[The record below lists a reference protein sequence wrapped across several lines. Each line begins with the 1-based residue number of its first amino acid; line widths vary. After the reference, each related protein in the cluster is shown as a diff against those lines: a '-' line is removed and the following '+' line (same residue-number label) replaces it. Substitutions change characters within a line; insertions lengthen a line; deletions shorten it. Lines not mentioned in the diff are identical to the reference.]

1 MQSKQKFINI
11 LENMFIGVSI
21 SSDNDNNNDIF
32 SQHNQQARAKQGFV
46 KLLQAKSNYFNAFK
60 DNFIQKIESKTANN
74 DALKTEFYDKLY
86 DFFHRYFSP
95 TGSVYYHQTP
105 LFYNV
110 FTKTYEKIT
119 SKDTE
124 LFYKTNMLYYI
135 KSDKIYKAM
144 KVELEN
150 KNFIEFDIQNLGEK
164 TANQKAEIIFEFANV
179 NLQNNTLTL
188 QAQYSQKSKITKKD
202 DIIKQAN
209 KSGFSLTEN
218 DLDKAI
224 NAFNKQSSFDFFINK
239 NAAEF
244 LCNELDLY
252 IYQYLFSQQSNF
264 NENRIK
270 QISDFKQIACELID
284 FISKF
289 ENELVK
295 IWNKPRFVLNSNYL
309 VSIKTLAE
317 KGFDVNKIY
326 KHKNYEQQKEQW
338 NNLNLKNAD
347 LLNNF
352 HAIDTKFFED
362 LKDEIESLFSQN
374 ELNGILIKSENYQ
387 ALNSILPRFKNNI
400 DLIYIDPPYNT
411 GGDGFMYVDKF
422 NHSCWLTMMENR
434 LELAKQILS
443 DKGVIF
449 VSIDDN
455 EQARLKILMDSIFD
469 EDNFVADFIRK
480 TKSTTNDAKTGINI
494 QHESCLC
501 FANDKNK
508 VNLLGG
514 QKDLSNYKNPD
525 NDPNGSWISD
535 NPSAKSGNIENGYF
549 EVVNPYTNKVDY
561 PPEGRFWVFSKNT
574 MQKHIDEGRI
584 CFKKE
589 HSENERGFIYKRYLK
604 DLQTT
609 QKTLDTLIF
618 ASNEFMNQVA
628 TKEAKN
634 IGFVEEFSYPKPESF
649 IKTILLHASNENDF
663 VLDFFNGSGTTAAT
677 ALKLNRKFIGIEMGE
692 HFYSVIIPRMI
703 KTLSGEQSGISKDCD
718 YKGGG
723 IIKYYEM
730 ESYEQ
735 ILNTISIKEPPKT
748 YIEYSK
754 KYGFDNNNSDPFL
767 FDTKL
772 SEFFNNDLQLNFEKI
787 YKNIDLKETILNA
800 TGYEVAKIDF
810 ETNEVKFKNGK
821 IENLMML
828 LKNHLIW

>member
-60 DNFIQKIESKTANN
+60 DNFIQKIESKTTNN

-347 LLNNF
+347 LSNNF

-400 DLIYIDPPYNT
+400 DLIYIDPPFNT
-411 GGDGFMYVDKF
+411 GSDFAYIDKF
-422 NHSCWLTMMENR
+422 QDSTWLTLMNNR
-434 LELAKQILS
+434 LEIA
-443 DKGVIF
+443 
-449 VSIDDN
+449 
-455 EQARLKILMDSIFD
+455 
-469 EDNFVADFIRK
+469 
-480 TKSTTNDAKTGINI
+480 
-494 QHESCLC
+494 
-501 FANDKNK
+501 
-508 VNLLGG
+508 
-514 QKDLSNYKNPD
+514 KDLLSEKGSFYLHLDHNADYYGRILLNDVFGKENFRNEIVWGYDRWANVSNSFQRMHDLILFYVKNENAIFNPLRIKLAESRKR
-525 NDPNGSWISD
+525 NLVEIVNGKKQAKRDEYGNVIYREQTDKPISD
-535 NPSAKSGNIENGYF
+535 NWNDIYQVGKNGIERINY
-549 EVVNPYTNKVDY
+549 
-561 PPEGRFWVFSKNT
+561 
-574 MQKHIDEGRI
+574 DE
-584 CFKKE
+584 
-589 HSENERGFIYKRYLK
+589 NL
-604 DLQTT
+604 T
-609 QKTLDTLIF
+609 QKPEALLARIIK
-618 ASNEFMNQVA
+618 AS
-628 TKEAKN
+628 
-634 IGFVEEFSYPKPESF
+634 
-649 IKTILLHASNENDF
+649 SNENSII
-663 VLDFFNGSGTTAAT
+663 LDYHLGSGTTAAT

-718 YKGGG
+718 YKGCG

-730 ESYEQ
+730 ETYEQ
-735 ILNTISIKEPPKT
+735 ILNTISITAPPET

-772 SEFFNNDLQLNFEKI
+772 SEFFNNDLKLDFNKV

>member
-32 SQHNQQARAKQGFV
+32 SQHNQQARAKQGFL

-60 DNFIQKIESKTANN
+60 DNFIQKIESKTTNN

-400 DLIYIDPPYNT
+400 DLIYIDPPFNT
-411 GGDGFMYVDKF
+411 GSDFAYIDKF
-422 NHSCWLTMMENR
+422 QDSTWLTLMNNR
-434 LELAKQILS
+434 LEIAKDLLSEKGSFYLHLDHNADYYGRILLN
-443 DKGVIF
+443 DVFGKENFRNEIVWQYYMGGKGLQEFARKHDTIHFYSKICKNNIF
-449 VSIDDN
+449 N
-455 EQARLKILMDSIFD
+455 KFKIKRYYDFKPSLGD
-469 EDNFVADFIRK
+469 ESKDAEFGKDEIGYYSFVACPDVWNDI
-480 TKSTTNDAKTGINI
+480 KS
-494 QHESCLC
+494 
-501 FANDKNK
+501 
-508 VNLLGG
+508 
-514 QKDLSNYKNPD
+514 
-525 NDPNGSWISD
+525 
-535 NPSAKSGNIENGYF
+535 
-549 EVVNPYTNKVDY
+549 
-561 PPEGRFWVFSKNT
+561 VFNMS
-574 MQKHIDEGRI
+574 
-584 CFKKE
+584 
-589 HSENERGFIYKRYLK
+589 SE
-604 DLQTT
+604 
-609 QKTLDTLIF
+609 
-618 ASNEFMNQVA
+618 
-628 TKEAKN
+628 
-634 IGFVEEFSYPKPESF
+634 F
-649 IKTILLHASNENDF
+649 IKTDENLTQKPEALLARIIKASSNENSII
-663 VLDFFNGSGTTAAT
+663 LDYHLGSGTTAAT

-735 ILNTISIKEPPKT
+735 ILNTISIKAPPKT

-772 SEFFNNDLQLNFEKI
+772 SEFFNNDLKLDFNKV

>member
-400 DLIYIDPPYNT
+400 DLIYIDPPFNT
-411 GGDGFMYVDKF
+411 GSDFAYIDKF
-422 NHSCWLTMMENR
+422 QDSTWLTLMNNR
-434 LELAKQILS
+434 LEIA
-443 DKGVIF
+443 
-449 VSIDDN
+449 
-455 EQARLKILMDSIFD
+455 
-469 EDNFVADFIRK
+469 
-480 TKSTTNDAKTGINI
+480 
-494 QHESCLC
+494 
-501 FANDKNK
+501 
-508 VNLLGG
+508 
-514 QKDLSNYKNPD
+514 KDLLSEKGSFYLHLDHNADYYGRILLNDVFGKENFRNEIVWGYDRWANVSNSFQRMHDLILFYVKNENAIFNPLRIKLAESRKR
-525 NDPNGSWISD
+525 NLVEIVNGKKQAKRDEYGNVIYREQTDKPISD
-535 NPSAKSGNIENGYF
+535 NWNDIYQVGKNGIERINY
-549 EVVNPYTNKVDY
+549 
-561 PPEGRFWVFSKNT
+561 
-574 MQKHIDEGRI
+574 DE
-584 CFKKE
+584 
-589 HSENERGFIYKRYLK
+589 NL
-604 DLQTT
+604 T
-609 QKTLDTLIF
+609 QKPEALLARIIK
-618 ASNEFMNQVA
+618 AS
-628 TKEAKN
+628 
-634 IGFVEEFSYPKPESF
+634 
-649 IKTILLHASNENDF
+649 SNENSII
-663 VLDFFNGSGTTAAT
+663 LDYHLGSGTTAAT

-735 ILNTISIKEPPKT
+735 ILNTISINAPPNA

-772 SEFFNNDLQLNFEKI
+772 SEFFNNDLKLDFNKV

-821 IENLMML
+821 IENLMTL

>member
-400 DLIYIDPPYNT
+400 DLIYIDPPFNT
-411 GGDGFMYVDKF
+411 GSDFAYIDKF
-422 NHSCWLTMMENR
+422 QDSTWLTLMNNR
-434 LELAKQILS
+434 LEIA
-443 DKGVIF
+443 
-449 VSIDDN
+449 
-455 EQARLKILMDSIFD
+455 
-469 EDNFVADFIRK
+469 
-480 TKSTTNDAKTGINI
+480 
-494 QHESCLC
+494 
-501 FANDKNK
+501 
-508 VNLLGG
+508 
-514 QKDLSNYKNPD
+514 KDLLSEKGSFYLHLDHNADYYGRILLNDVFGKENFRNEIVWGYDRWANVSNSFQRMHDLILFYVKNENAIFNPLRIKLAESRKR
-525 NDPNGSWISD
+525 NLVEIVNGKKQAKRDEYGNVIYREQTDKPISD
-535 NPSAKSGNIENGYF
+535 NWNDIYQVGKNGIERINY
-549 EVVNPYTNKVDY
+549 
-561 PPEGRFWVFSKNT
+561 
-574 MQKHIDEGRI
+574 DE
-584 CFKKE
+584 
-589 HSENERGFIYKRYLK
+589 NL
-604 DLQTT
+604 T
-609 QKTLDTLIF
+609 QKPEALLARIIK
-618 ASNEFMNQVA
+618 AS
-628 TKEAKN
+628 
-634 IGFVEEFSYPKPESF
+634 
-649 IKTILLHASNENDF
+649 SNENSII
-663 VLDFFNGSGTTAAT
+663 LDYHLGSGTTAAT

-730 ESYEQ
+730 ETYEQ
-735 ILNTISIKEPPKT
+735 ILNTISINAPPNA

-772 SEFFNNDLQLNFEKI
+772 SEFFNDDLQLNFEKI

>member
-60 DNFIQKIESKTANN
+60 DNFIQKIESKTTNN

-347 LLNNF
+347 LSNNF

-400 DLIYIDPPYNT
+400 DLIYIDPPFNT
-411 GGDGFMYVDKF
+411 GSDFAYIDKF
-422 NHSCWLTMMENR
+422 QDSTWLTLMNNR
-434 LELAKQILS
+434 LEIA
-443 DKGVIF
+443 
-449 VSIDDN
+449 
-455 EQARLKILMDSIFD
+455 
-469 EDNFVADFIRK
+469 
-480 TKSTTNDAKTGINI
+480 
-494 QHESCLC
+494 
-501 FANDKNK
+501 
-508 VNLLGG
+508 
-514 QKDLSNYKNPD
+514 KDLLSEKGSFYLHLDHNADYYGRILLNDVFGKENFRNEIVWGYDRWANVSNSFQRMHDLILFYVKNENAIFNPLRIKLAESRKR
-525 NDPNGSWISD
+525 NLVEIVNGKKQAKRDEYGNVIYREQTDKPISD
-535 NPSAKSGNIENGYF
+535 NWNDIYQVGKNGIERINY
-549 EVVNPYTNKVDY
+549 
-561 PPEGRFWVFSKNT
+561 
-574 MQKHIDEGRI
+574 DE
-584 CFKKE
+584 
-589 HSENERGFIYKRYLK
+589 NL
-604 DLQTT
+604 T
-609 QKTLDTLIF
+609 QKPEALLARIIK
-618 ASNEFMNQVA
+618 AS
-628 TKEAKN
+628 
-634 IGFVEEFSYPKPESF
+634 
-649 IKTILLHASNENDF
+649 SNENSII
-663 VLDFFNGSGTTAAT
+663 LDYHLGSGTTAAT

-723 IIKYYEM
+723 IIKYYEI

-735 ILNTISIKEPPKT
+735 ILNTISIKAPPNA

-772 SEFFNNDLQLNFEKI
+772 SEFFNDDLQLNFEKI

>member
-32 SQHNQQARAKQGFV
+32 SQHNQQARAKQGFL

-326 KHKNYEQQKEQW
+326 QHKNYEQQKEQW
-338 NNLNLKNAD
+338 NNLNLKNAY

-400 DLIYIDPPYNT
+400 DLIYIDPPFNT
-411 GGDGFMYVDKF
+411 GSDFAYIDKF
-422 NHSCWLTMMENR
+422 QDSTWLTLMNNR
-434 LELAKQILS
+434 LEIAKDLLSEKGSFYLHLDHNADYYGRILLN
-443 DKGVIF
+443 DVFGK
-449 VSIDDN
+449 
-455 EQARLKILMDSIFD
+455 E
-469 EDNFVADFIRK
+469 NFVNQIVWSYQGTGEPKFGYKNKHDIILFFANNINNMYFDKQEALENISDFSK
-480 TKSTTNDAKTGINI
+480 TKY
-494 QHESCLC
+494 
-501 FANDKNK
+501 NK
-508 VNLLGG
+508 E
-514 QKDLSNYKNPD
+514 D
-525 NDPNGSWISD
+525 
-535 NPSAKSGNIENGYF
+535 ENGKYK
-549 EVVNPYTNKVDY
+549 EI
-561 PPEGRFWVFSKNT
+561 
-574 MQKHIDEGRI
+574 KHKDG
-584 CFKKE
+584 K
-589 HSENERGFIYKRYLK
+589 IYKQYLK
-604 DLQTT
+604 EKMLSRAVWELPIINAQATERINYDENLT
-609 QKTLDTLIF
+609 QKPEALLARIIK
-618 ASNEFMNQVA
+618 AS
-628 TKEAKN
+628 
-634 IGFVEEFSYPKPESF
+634 
-649 IKTILLHASNENDF
+649 SNENSII
-663 VLDFFNGSGTTAAT
+663 LDYHLGSGTTAAT

-754 KYGFDNNNSDPFL
+754 KYVFDNNNSDPFL

-772 SEFFNNDLQLNFEKI
+772 SEFFNNDLKLDFNKV

>member
-347 LLNNF
+347 LSNNF

-400 DLIYIDPPYNT
+400 DLIYIDPPFNT
-411 GGDGFMYVDKF
+411 GSDFAYIDKF
-422 NHSCWLTMMENR
+422 QDSTWLTLMNNR
-434 LELAKQILS
+434 LEIAKDLLSEKGSFYLHLDHNADYYGRILLN
-443 DKGVIF
+443 DVFGKENFQREIIWELKGVSGYKSLIDGFVRGHETILYSSKTLNPIF
-449 VSIDDN
+449 NKQYLEYDEKQLKRFSSIDEN
-455 EQARLKILMDSIFD
+455 GRRYKTITKERRLYLD
-469 EDNFVADFIRK
+469 ESKGLSMSDVWSDIASFQTIVN
-480 TKSTTNDAKTGINI
+480 STERI
-494 QHESCLC
+494 
-501 FANDKNK
+501 
-508 VNLLGG
+508 
-514 QKDLSNYKNPD
+514 NYK
-525 NDPNGSWISD
+525 
-535 NPSAKSGNIENGYF
+535 EN
-549 EVVNPYTNKVDY
+549 
-561 PPEGRFWVFSKNT
+561 
-574 MQKHIDEGRI
+574 
-584 CFKKE
+584 
-589 HSENERGFIYKRYLK
+589 L
-604 DLQTT
+604 T
-609 QKTLDTLIF
+609 QKPEALLARIIK
-618 ASNEFMNQVA
+618 AS
-628 TKEAKN
+628 
-634 IGFVEEFSYPKPESF
+634 
-649 IKTILLHASNENDF
+649 SNENSII
-663 VLDFFNGSGTTAAT
+663 LDYHLGSGTTAAT

-735 ILNTISIKEPPKT
+735 ILNTISINAPPSA

-772 SEFFNNDLQLNFEKI
+772 SEFFNNDLKLDFNKV

>member
-252 IYQYLFSQQSNF
+252 IYQYLFLQQSNF

-317 KGFDVNKIY
+317 KGFDINKIY
-326 KHKNYEQQKEQW
+326 NHKNYEQQKEQW
-338 NNLNLKNAD
+338 NNLNLKNAN

-400 DLIYIDPPYNT
+400 DLIYIDPPFNT
-411 GGDGFMYVDKF
+411 GSDFAYIDKF
-422 NHSCWLTMMENR
+422 QDSTWLTLMNNR
-434 LELAKQILS
+434 LEIA
-443 DKGVIF
+443 
-449 VSIDDN
+449 
-455 EQARLKILMDSIFD
+455 
-469 EDNFVADFIRK
+469 
-480 TKSTTNDAKTGINI
+480 
-494 QHESCLC
+494 
-501 FANDKNK
+501 
-508 VNLLGG
+508 
-514 QKDLSNYKNPD
+514 KDLLSEKGSFYLHLDHNADYYGRILLNDVFGKENFRNEIVWGYDRWANVSNSFQRMHDLILFYVKNENAIFNPLRIKLAESRKR
-525 NDPNGSWISD
+525 NLVEIVNGKKQAKRDEYGNVIYREQTDKPISD
-535 NPSAKSGNIENGYF
+535 NWNDIYQVGKNGIERINY
-549 EVVNPYTNKVDY
+549 
-561 PPEGRFWVFSKNT
+561 
-574 MQKHIDEGRI
+574 DE
-584 CFKKE
+584 
-589 HSENERGFIYKRYLK
+589 NL
-604 DLQTT
+604 T
-609 QKTLDTLIF
+609 QKPEALLARIIK
-618 ASNEFMNQVA
+618 AS
-628 TKEAKN
+628 
-634 IGFVEEFSYPKPESF
+634 
-649 IKTILLHASNENDF
+649 SNENSII
-663 VLDFFNGSGTTAAT
+663 LDYHLGSGTTAAT

-730 ESYEQ
+730 ETYEQ
-735 ILNTISIKEPPKT
+735 ILNTISINAPPNA

-772 SEFFNNDLQLNFEKI
+772 SEFFNNDLKLDFNKV

>member
-347 LLNNF
+347 LSNNF

-400 DLIYIDPPYNT
+400 DLIYIDPPFNT
-411 GGDGFMYVDKF
+411 GSDFAYIDKF
-422 NHSCWLTMMENR
+422 QDSTWLTLMNNR
-434 LELAKQILS
+434 LEIAKDLLSEKGSFYLHLDHNADYYGRILLN
-443 DKGVIF
+443 DVFGKENFQREIIWELKGVSGYKSLIDGFVRGHETILYSSKTLNPIF
-449 VSIDDN
+449 NKQYLEYDEKQLKRFSSIDEN
-455 EQARLKILMDSIFD
+455 GRRYKTITKERRLYLD
-469 EDNFVADFIRK
+469 ESKGLSMSDVWSDIASFQTIVN
-480 TKSTTNDAKTGINI
+480 STERI
-494 QHESCLC
+494 
-501 FANDKNK
+501 
-508 VNLLGG
+508 
-514 QKDLSNYKNPD
+514 NYK
-525 NDPNGSWISD
+525 
-535 NPSAKSGNIENGYF
+535 EN
-549 EVVNPYTNKVDY
+549 
-561 PPEGRFWVFSKNT
+561 
-574 MQKHIDEGRI
+574 
-584 CFKKE
+584 
-589 HSENERGFIYKRYLK
+589 L
-604 DLQTT
+604 T
-609 QKTLDTLIF
+609 QKPEALLARIIK
-618 ASNEFMNQVA
+618 AS
-628 TKEAKN
+628 
-634 IGFVEEFSYPKPESF
+634 
-649 IKTILLHASNENDF
+649 SNENSII
-663 VLDFFNGSGTTAAT
+663 LDYHLGSGTTAAT

-772 SEFFNNDLQLNFEKI
+772 SEFFNDDLQLNFEKI

-821 IENLMML
+821 IENLMTL

>member
-400 DLIYIDPPYNT
+400 DLIYIDPPFNT
-411 GGDGFMYVDKF
+411 GSDFAYIDKF
-422 NHSCWLTMMENR
+422 QDSTWLTLMNNR
-434 LELAKQILS
+434 LEIAKDLLSEKGSFYLHLDHNADYYGRILLNDVFGKENFVNQIVWFYRRWTAPSKSFQNMHDIIMLYSKKNDYIFNEQYVKVSDSRNKFTSGYNSNTFLKSDGTRGKQIIVEN
-443 DKGVIF
+443 K
-449 VSIDDN
+449 
-455 EQARLKILMDSIFD
+455 EIFD
-469 EDNFVADFIRK
+469 EKVKNGEIDLDKWDRVVYRK
-480 TKSTTNDAKTGINI
+480 NEGTLAFDVFEIPV
-494 QHESCLC
+494 L
-501 FANDKNK
+501 
-508 VNLLGG
+508 
-514 QKDLSNYKNPD
+514 NPQ
-525 NDPNGSWISD
+525 S
-535 NPSAKSGNIENGYF
+535 
-549 EVVNPYTNKVDY
+549 
-561 PPEGRFWVFSKNT
+561 
-574 MQKHIDEGRI
+574 
-584 CFKKE
+584 
-589 HSENERGFIYKRYLK
+589 NERIKNENL
-604 DLQTT
+604 T
-609 QKTLDTLIF
+609 QKPEALLARIIK
-618 ASNEFMNQVA
+618 AS
-628 TKEAKN
+628 
-634 IGFVEEFSYPKPESF
+634 
-649 IKTILLHASNENDF
+649 SNENSII
-663 VLDFFNGSGTTAAT
+663 LDYHLGSGTTSAA

-703 KTLSGEQSGISKDCD
+703 KTLSSEQSGISKDCD

-735 ILNTISIKEPPKT
+735 ILNTISIKEPPEK

-772 SEFFNNDLQLNFEKI
+772 SEFFNNDLKLNFEKI

>member
-338 NNLNLKNAD
+338 NNLNLKNAY

-400 DLIYIDPPYNT
+400 DLIYIDPPFNT
-411 GGDGFMYVDKF
+411 GSDFAYIDKF
-422 NHSCWLTMMENR
+422 QDSTWLTLMNNR
-434 LELAKQILS
+434 LEIA
-443 DKGVIF
+443 
-449 VSIDDN
+449 
-455 EQARLKILMDSIFD
+455 
-469 EDNFVADFIRK
+469 
-480 TKSTTNDAKTGINI
+480 
-494 QHESCLC
+494 
-501 FANDKNK
+501 
-508 VNLLGG
+508 
-514 QKDLSNYKNPD
+514 KDLLSEKGSFYLHLDHNADYYGRILLNDVFGKENFRNEIVWGYDRWANVSNSFQRMHDLILFYVKNENAIFNPLRIKLAESRKR
-525 NDPNGSWISD
+525 NLVEIVNGKKQAKRDEYGNVIYREQTDKPISD
-535 NPSAKSGNIENGYF
+535 NWNDIYQVGKNGIERINY
-549 EVVNPYTNKVDY
+549 
-561 PPEGRFWVFSKNT
+561 
-574 MQKHIDEGRI
+574 DE
-584 CFKKE
+584 
-589 HSENERGFIYKRYLK
+589 NL
-604 DLQTT
+604 T
-609 QKTLDTLIF
+609 QKPEALLARIIK
-618 ASNEFMNQVA
+618 AS
-628 TKEAKN
+628 
-634 IGFVEEFSYPKPESF
+634 
-649 IKTILLHASNENDF
+649 SNENSII
-663 VLDFFNGSGTTAAT
+663 LDYHLGSGTTAAT

-730 ESYEQ
+730 ETYEQ
-735 ILNTISIKEPPKT
+735 ILNTISIKAPPNA

-772 SEFFNNDLQLNFEKI
+772 SEFFNDDLQLNFEKI

>member
-347 LLNNF
+347 LSNNF

-400 DLIYIDPPYNT
+400 DLIYIDPPFNT
-411 GGDGFMYVDKF
+411 GSDFAYIDKF
-422 NHSCWLTMMENR
+422 QDSTWLTLMNNR
-434 LELAKQILS
+434 LEIAKDLLSEKGSFYLHLDHNADYYGRILLN
-443 DKGVIF
+443 DVFGKENFQREIIWELKGVSGYKSLIDGFVRGHETILYSSKTLNPIF
-449 VSIDDN
+449 NKQYLEYDEKQLKRFSSVDENGRRYKTITK
-455 EQARLKILMDSIFD
+455 ERRLYLD
-469 EDNFVADFIRK
+469 ESKGLSMSDVWSDIASFQTIVN
-480 TKSTTNDAKTGINI
+480 STERI
-494 QHESCLC
+494 
-501 FANDKNK
+501 
-508 VNLLGG
+508 
-514 QKDLSNYKNPD
+514 NYK
-525 NDPNGSWISD
+525 
-535 NPSAKSGNIENGYF
+535 EN
-549 EVVNPYTNKVDY
+549 
-561 PPEGRFWVFSKNT
+561 
-574 MQKHIDEGRI
+574 
-584 CFKKE
+584 
-589 HSENERGFIYKRYLK
+589 L
-604 DLQTT
+604 T
-609 QKTLDTLIF
+609 QKPEALLARIIK
-618 ASNEFMNQVA
+618 AS
-628 TKEAKN
+628 
-634 IGFVEEFSYPKPESF
+634 
-649 IKTILLHASNENDF
+649 SNENSII
-663 VLDFFNGSGTTAAT
+663 LDYHLGSGTTSAT

-754 KYGFDNNNSDPFL
+754 KYGFDNNSDPFL

-772 SEFFNNDLQLNFEKI
+772 SEFFNNDLKLDFNKV

>member
-347 LLNNF
+347 LSNNF

-400 DLIYIDPPYNT
+400 DLIYIDPPFNT
-411 GGDGFMYVDKF
+411 GSDFAYIDKF
-422 NHSCWLTMMENR
+422 QDSTWLTLMNNR
-434 LELAKQILS
+434 LEIAKDLLSEKGSFYLHLDHNADYYGRILLNDVFGKENFVNQIVWFYRRWTAPSKSFQNMHDIIMLYSKKNDYIFNEQYVKVSDSRNKFTSGYNSNTFLKSDGTRGKQIIVEN
-443 DKGVIF
+443 K
-449 VSIDDN
+449 
-455 EQARLKILMDSIFD
+455 EIFD
-469 EDNFVADFIRK
+469 EKVKNGEIDLDKWDRVVYRK
-480 TKSTTNDAKTGINI
+480 NEGTLAFDVFEIPV
-494 QHESCLC
+494 L
-501 FANDKNK
+501 
-508 VNLLGG
+508 
-514 QKDLSNYKNPD
+514 NPQ
-525 NDPNGSWISD
+525 S
-535 NPSAKSGNIENGYF
+535 
-549 EVVNPYTNKVDY
+549 
-561 PPEGRFWVFSKNT
+561 
-574 MQKHIDEGRI
+574 
-584 CFKKE
+584 
-589 HSENERGFIYKRYLK
+589 NERIKNENL
-604 DLQTT
+604 T
-609 QKTLDTLIF
+609 QKPEALLARIIK
-618 ASNEFMNQVA
+618 AS
-628 TKEAKN
+628 
-634 IGFVEEFSYPKPESF
+634 
-649 IKTILLHASNENDF
+649 SNENSII
-663 VLDFFNGSGTTAAT
+663 LDYHLGSGTTAAT

-735 ILNTISIKEPPKT
+735 ILNTISINAPPNA

-772 SEFFNNDLQLNFEKI
+772 SEFFNNDLKLDFNKV

>member
-32 SQHNQQARAKQGFV
+32 SQHNQQARAKQSFV

-400 DLIYIDPPYNT
+400 DLIYIDPPFNT
-411 GGDGFMYVDKF
+411 GSDFAYIDKF
-422 NHSCWLTMMENR
+422 QDSTWLTLMNNR
-434 LELAKQILS
+434 LEIAKDLLSEKGSFYLHLDHNADYYGRILLN
-443 DKGVIF
+443 DVFGKENFQREIIWELKGVSGYKSLIDGFVRGHETILYSTKTLNPIF
-449 VSIDDN
+449 NKQYLEYDEKQLKRFSSIDEN
-455 EQARLKILMDSIFD
+455 GRRYKTITKERRLYLD
-469 EDNFVADFIRK
+469 ESKGLSMSDVWSDIASFQTIVN
-480 TKSTTNDAKTGINI
+480 STERI
-494 QHESCLC
+494 
-501 FANDKNK
+501 
-508 VNLLGG
+508 
-514 QKDLSNYKNPD
+514 NYK
-525 NDPNGSWISD
+525 
-535 NPSAKSGNIENGYF
+535 ENL
-549 EVVNPYTNKVDY
+549 TQK
-561 PPEGRFWVFSKNT
+561 PEALLA
-574 MQKHIDEGRI
+574 RI
-584 CFKKE
+584 IKASSNE
-589 HSENERGFIYKRYLK
+589 HSII
-604 DLQTT
+604 
-609 QKTLDTLIF
+609 LDYHL
-618 ASNEFMNQVA
+618 
-628 TKEAKN
+628 
-634 IGFVEEFSYPKPESF
+634 
-649 IKTILLHASNENDF
+649 
-663 VLDFFNGSGTTAAT
+663 GSGTTAAT

-735 ILNTISIKEPPKT
+735 ILNTISINAPPEK

>member
-387 ALNSILPRFKNNI
+387 ALNSISPRFKNNI
-400 DLIYIDPPYNT
+400 DLIYIDPPFNT
-411 GGDGFMYVDKF
+411 GSDFAYIDKF
-422 NHSCWLTMMENR
+422 QDSTWLTLMNNR
-434 LELAKQILS
+434 LEIA
-443 DKGVIF
+443 
-449 VSIDDN
+449 
-455 EQARLKILMDSIFD
+455 
-469 EDNFVADFIRK
+469 
-480 TKSTTNDAKTGINI
+480 
-494 QHESCLC
+494 
-501 FANDKNK
+501 
-508 VNLLGG
+508 
-514 QKDLSNYKNPD
+514 KDLLSEKGSFYLHLDHNADYYGRILLNDVFGKENFRNEIVWGYDRWANVSNSFQRMHDLILFYVKNENAIFNPLRIKLAESRKR
-525 NDPNGSWISD
+525 NLVEIVNGKKQAKRDEYGNVIYREQTDKPISD
-535 NPSAKSGNIENGYF
+535 NWNDIYQVGKNGIERINY
-549 EVVNPYTNKVDY
+549 
-561 PPEGRFWVFSKNT
+561 
-574 MQKHIDEGRI
+574 DE
-584 CFKKE
+584 
-589 HSENERGFIYKRYLK
+589 NL
-604 DLQTT
+604 T
-609 QKTLDTLIF
+609 QKPEALLARIIK
-618 ASNEFMNQVA
+618 AS
-628 TKEAKN
+628 
-634 IGFVEEFSYPKPESF
+634 
-649 IKTILLHASNENDF
+649 SNENSII
-663 VLDFFNGSGTTAAT
+663 LDYHLGSGTTAAT

-735 ILNTISIKEPPKT
+735 ILNTISINAPPNA

-800 TGYEVAKIDF
+800 TGYEVATIDF

>member
-326 KHKNYEQQKEQW
+326 EHKNYEQQKEKW

-400 DLIYIDPPYNT
+400 DLIYIDPPFNT
-411 GGDGFMYVDKF
+411 GSDFAYIDKF
-422 NHSCWLTMMENR
+422 QDSTWLTLMNNR
-434 LELAKQILS
+434 LEIA
-443 DKGVIF
+443 
-449 VSIDDN
+449 
-455 EQARLKILMDSIFD
+455 
-469 EDNFVADFIRK
+469 
-480 TKSTTNDAKTGINI
+480 
-494 QHESCLC
+494 
-501 FANDKNK
+501 
-508 VNLLGG
+508 
-514 QKDLSNYKNPD
+514 KDLLSEKGSFYLHLDHNADYYGRILLNDVFGKENFRNEIVWGYDRWANVSNSFQRMHDLILFYVKNENAIFNPLRIKLAESRKR
-525 NDPNGSWISD
+525 NLVEIVNGKKQAKRDEYGNVIYREQTDKPISD
-535 NPSAKSGNIENGYF
+535 NWNDIYQVGKNGIERINY
-549 EVVNPYTNKVDY
+549 
-561 PPEGRFWVFSKNT
+561 
-574 MQKHIDEGRI
+574 DE
-584 CFKKE
+584 
-589 HSENERGFIYKRYLK
+589 NL
-604 DLQTT
+604 T
-609 QKTLDTLIF
+609 QKPEALLARIIK
-618 ASNEFMNQVA
+618 AS
-628 TKEAKN
+628 
-634 IGFVEEFSYPKPESF
+634 
-649 IKTILLHASNENDF
+649 SNENSII
-663 VLDFFNGSGTTAAT
+663 LDYHLGSGTTSAT

-730 ESYEQ
+730 ETYEQ
-735 ILNTISIKEPPKT
+735 ILNTISITAPPET

>member
-60 DNFIQKIESKTANN
+60 DNFIQKIESKTTNN

-347 LLNNF
+347 LSNNF

-400 DLIYIDPPYNT
+400 DLIYIDPPFNT
-411 GGDGFMYVDKF
+411 GSDFAYIDKF
-422 NHSCWLTMMENR
+422 QDSTWLTLMNNR
-434 LELAKQILS
+434 LEIA
-443 DKGVIF
+443 
-449 VSIDDN
+449 
-455 EQARLKILMDSIFD
+455 
-469 EDNFVADFIRK
+469 
-480 TKSTTNDAKTGINI
+480 
-494 QHESCLC
+494 
-501 FANDKNK
+501 
-508 VNLLGG
+508 
-514 QKDLSNYKNPD
+514 KDLLSEKGSFYLHLDHNADYYGRILLNDVFGKENFRNEIVWGYDRWANVSNSFQRMHDLILFYVKNENAIFNPLRIKLAESRKR
-525 NDPNGSWISD
+525 NLVEIVNGKKQAKRDEYGNVIYREQTDKPISD
-535 NPSAKSGNIENGYF
+535 NWNDIYQVGKNGIERINY
-549 EVVNPYTNKVDY
+549 
-561 PPEGRFWVFSKNT
+561 
-574 MQKHIDEGRI
+574 DE
-584 CFKKE
+584 
-589 HSENERGFIYKRYLK
+589 NL
-604 DLQTT
+604 T
-609 QKTLDTLIF
+609 QKPEALLARIIK
-618 ASNEFMNQVA
+618 AS
-628 TKEAKN
+628 
-634 IGFVEEFSYPKPESF
+634 
-649 IKTILLHASNENDF
+649 SNENSII
-663 VLDFFNGSGTTAAT
+663 LDYHLGSGTTAAT

-772 SEFFNNDLQLNFEKI
+772 SEFFNDDLQLNFEKI

>member
-21 SSDNDNNNDIF
+21 SSNNDNNNDIF

-74 DALKTEFYDKLY
+74 EALKTEFYDKLY

-400 DLIYIDPPYNT
+400 DLIYIDPPFNT
-411 GGDGFMYVDKF
+411 GSDFAYIDKF
-422 NHSCWLTMMENR
+422 QDSTWLTLMNNR
-434 LELAKQILS
+434 LEIAKDLLSEKGSFYLHLDHNADYYGRILLN
-443 DKGVIF
+443 DVFGKENFQREIIWELKGVSGYKSLIDGFVRGHETILYSSKTLNPIF
-449 VSIDDN
+449 NKQYLEYDEKQLKRFSSIDEN
-455 EQARLKILMDSIFD
+455 GRRYKTITKERRLYLD
-469 EDNFVADFIRK
+469 ESKGLSMSDVWSDIASFQTIVN
-480 TKSTTNDAKTGINI
+480 STERI
-494 QHESCLC
+494 
-501 FANDKNK
+501 
-508 VNLLGG
+508 
-514 QKDLSNYKNPD
+514 NYK
-525 NDPNGSWISD
+525 
-535 NPSAKSGNIENGYF
+535 EN
-549 EVVNPYTNKVDY
+549 
-561 PPEGRFWVFSKNT
+561 
-574 MQKHIDEGRI
+574 
-584 CFKKE
+584 
-589 HSENERGFIYKRYLK
+589 L
-604 DLQTT
+604 T
-609 QKTLDTLIF
+609 QKPEALLARIIK
-618 ASNEFMNQVA
+618 AS
-628 TKEAKN
+628 
-634 IGFVEEFSYPKPESF
+634 
-649 IKTILLHASNENDF
+649 SNENSII
-663 VLDFFNGSGTTAAT
+663 LDYHLGSGTTSAT

-730 ESYEQ
+730 ETYEQ
-735 ILNTISIKEPPKT
+735 ILNTISITAPPET

-772 SEFFNNDLQLNFEKI
+772 SEFFNDDLQLNFEKI

>member
-150 KNFIEFDIQNLGEK
+150 KKFIEFDIQNLGEK

-347 LLNNF
+347 LSNNF

-400 DLIYIDPPYNT
+400 DLIYIDPPFNT
-411 GGDGFMYVDKF
+411 GSDFAYIDKF
-422 NHSCWLTMMENR
+422 QDSTWLTLMNNR
-434 LELAKQILS
+434 LEIAKDLLSEKGSFYLHLDHNADYYGRILLN
-443 DKGVIF
+443 DVFGKENFQREIIWELKGVSGYKSLIDGFVRGHETILYSSKTLNPIF
-449 VSIDDN
+449 NKQYLEYDEKQLKRFSSIDEN
-455 EQARLKILMDSIFD
+455 GRRYKTITKERRLYLD
-469 EDNFVADFIRK
+469 ESKGLSMSDVWSDIASFQTIVN
-480 TKSTTNDAKTGINI
+480 STERI
-494 QHESCLC
+494 
-501 FANDKNK
+501 
-508 VNLLGG
+508 
-514 QKDLSNYKNPD
+514 NYK
-525 NDPNGSWISD
+525 
-535 NPSAKSGNIENGYF
+535 EN
-549 EVVNPYTNKVDY
+549 
-561 PPEGRFWVFSKNT
+561 
-574 MQKHIDEGRI
+574 
-584 CFKKE
+584 
-589 HSENERGFIYKRYLK
+589 L
-604 DLQTT
+604 T
-609 QKTLDTLIF
+609 QKPEALLARIIK
-618 ASNEFMNQVA
+618 AS
-628 TKEAKN
+628 
-634 IGFVEEFSYPKPESF
+634 
-649 IKTILLHASNENDF
+649 SNENSII
-663 VLDFFNGSGTTAAT
+663 LDYHLGSGTTAAT

-772 SEFFNNDLQLNFEKI
+772 SEFFNNDLKLDFNKV

>member
-86 DFFHRYFSP
+86 DFFHRYFSS

-400 DLIYIDPPYNT
+400 DLIYIDPPFNT
-411 GGDGFMYVDKF
+411 GSDFAYIDKF
-422 NHSCWLTMMENR
+422 QDSTWLTLMNNR
-434 LELAKQILS
+434 LEIA
-443 DKGVIF
+443 
-449 VSIDDN
+449 
-455 EQARLKILMDSIFD
+455 
-469 EDNFVADFIRK
+469 
-480 TKSTTNDAKTGINI
+480 
-494 QHESCLC
+494 
-501 FANDKNK
+501 
-508 VNLLGG
+508 
-514 QKDLSNYKNPD
+514 KDLLSEKGSFYLHLDHNADYYGRILLNDVFGKENFRNEIVWGYDRWANVSNSFQRMHDLILFYVKNENAIFNPLRIKLAESRKR
-525 NDPNGSWISD
+525 NLVEIVNGKKQAKRDEYGNVIYREQTDKPISD
-535 NPSAKSGNIENGYF
+535 NWNDIYQVGKNGIERINY
-549 EVVNPYTNKVDY
+549 
-561 PPEGRFWVFSKNT
+561 
-574 MQKHIDEGRI
+574 DE
-584 CFKKE
+584 
-589 HSENERGFIYKRYLK
+589 NL
-604 DLQTT
+604 T
-609 QKTLDTLIF
+609 QKPEALLARIIK
-618 ASNEFMNQVA
+618 AS
-628 TKEAKN
+628 
-634 IGFVEEFSYPKPESF
+634 
-649 IKTILLHASNENDF
+649 SNENSII
-663 VLDFFNGSGTTAAT
+663 LDYHLGSGTTAAT

-735 ILNTISIKEPPKT
+735 ILNTISIKEPPET

-754 KYGFDNNNSDPFL
+754 KYGFDNNSDPFL

-772 SEFFNNDLQLNFEKI
+772 SEFFNNDLKLDFNKV

-821 IENLMML
+821 IENLMTL

>member
-95 TGSVYYHQTP
+95 TGAVYYHQTP

-326 KHKNYEQQKEQW
+326 KHKNYEQQKEKW

-347 LLNNF
+347 LSNNF

-400 DLIYIDPPYNT
+400 DLIYIDPPFNT
-411 GGDGFMYVDKF
+411 GSDFAYIDKF
-422 NHSCWLTMMENR
+422 QDSTWLTLMNNR
-434 LELAKQILS
+434 LEIAKDLLSEKGSFYLHLDHNADYYGRILLNDVFGKENFVNQIVWFYRRWTAPSKSFQNMHDIIMLYSKKNDYIFNEQYVKVSDSRNKFTSGYNSNTFLKSDGTRGKQIIVEN
-443 DKGVIF
+443 K
-449 VSIDDN
+449 
-455 EQARLKILMDSIFD
+455 EIFD
-469 EDNFVADFIRK
+469 EKVKNGEIDLDKWDRVIYRK
-480 TKSTTNDAKTGINI
+480 NEGTLAFDVFEIPV
-494 QHESCLC
+494 L
-501 FANDKNK
+501 
-508 VNLLGG
+508 
-514 QKDLSNYKNPD
+514 NPQ
-525 NDPNGSWISD
+525 S
-535 NPSAKSGNIENGYF
+535 
-549 EVVNPYTNKVDY
+549 
-561 PPEGRFWVFSKNT
+561 
-574 MQKHIDEGRI
+574 
-584 CFKKE
+584 
-589 HSENERGFIYKRYLK
+589 NERIKNENL
-604 DLQTT
+604 T
-609 QKTLDTLIF
+609 QKPEALLSRIIK
-618 ASNEFMNQVA
+618 AS
-628 TKEAKN
+628 
-634 IGFVEEFSYPKPESF
+634 
-649 IKTILLHASNENDF
+649 SNENSII
-663 VLDFFNGSGTTAAT
+663 LDYHLGSGTTSAT

-703 KTLSGEQSGISKDCD
+703 KILSGEQSGISKDCD

-730 ESYEQ
+730 ETYEQ
-735 ILNTISIKEPPKT
+735 ILNTINIKAPPEI
-748 YIEYSK
+748 YIKYSK

-772 SEFFNNDLQLNFEKI
+772 SEFFNDDLQLNFEKI

>member
-95 TGSVYYHQTP
+95 TGAVYYHQTP

-387 ALNSILPRFKNNI
+387 ALNSILPCFKNNI
-400 DLIYIDPPYNT
+400 DLIYIDPPFNT
-411 GGDGFMYVDKF
+411 GSDFAYIDKF
-422 NHSCWLTMMENR
+422 QDSTWLTLMNNR
-434 LELAKQILS
+434 LEIA
-443 DKGVIF
+443 
-449 VSIDDN
+449 
-455 EQARLKILMDSIFD
+455 
-469 EDNFVADFIRK
+469 
-480 TKSTTNDAKTGINI
+480 
-494 QHESCLC
+494 
-501 FANDKNK
+501 
-508 VNLLGG
+508 
-514 QKDLSNYKNPD
+514 KDLLSEKGSFYLHLDHNADYYGRILLNDVFGKENFRNEIVWGYDRWANVSNSFQRMHDLILFYVKNENAIFNPLRIKLAESRKR
-525 NDPNGSWISD
+525 NLVEIVNGKKQAKRDEYGNVIYREQTDKPVSD
-535 NPSAKSGNIENGYF
+535 NWNDIYQVGKNGIERINY
-549 EVVNPYTNKVDY
+549 
-561 PPEGRFWVFSKNT
+561 
-574 MQKHIDEGRI
+574 DE
-584 CFKKE
+584 
-589 HSENERGFIYKRYLK
+589 NL
-604 DLQTT
+604 T
-609 QKTLDTLIF
+609 QKPEALLARIIK
-618 ASNEFMNQVA
+618 AS
-628 TKEAKN
+628 
-634 IGFVEEFSYPKPESF
+634 
-649 IKTILLHASNENDF
+649 SNENSII
-663 VLDFFNGSGTTAAT
+663 LDYHLGSGTTAAT

-730 ESYEQ
+730 ETYEQ
-735 ILNTISIKEPPKT
+735 ILNTISIKEPPEK

>member
-150 KNFIEFDIQNLGEK
+150 KKFIEFDIQNLGEK

-326 KHKNYEQQKEQW
+326 QHKNYEQQKEQW
-338 NNLNLKNAD
+338 NN
-347 LLNNF
+347 
-352 HAIDTKFFED
+352 
-362 LKDEIESLFSQN
+362 
-374 ELNGILIKSENYQ
+374 
-387 ALNSILPRFKNNI
+387 
-400 DLIYIDPPYNT
+400 
-411 GGDGFMYVDKF
+411 
-422 NHSCWLTMMENR
+422 
-434 LELAKQILS
+434 
-443 DKGVIF
+443 
-449 VSIDDN
+449 
-455 EQARLKILMDSIFD
+455 
-469 EDNFVADFIRK
+469 
-480 TKSTTNDAKTGINI
+480 
-494 QHESCLC
+494 
-501 FANDKNK
+501 
-508 VNLLGG
+508 
-514 QKDLSNYKNPD
+514 
-525 NDPNGSWISD
+525 
-535 NPSAKSGNIENGYF
+535 
-549 EVVNPYTNKVDY
+549 
-561 PPEGRFWVFSKNT
+561 
-574 MQKHIDEGRI
+574 
-584 CFKKE
+584 
-589 HSENERGFIYKRYLK
+589 
-604 DLQTT
+604 
-609 QKTLDTLIF
+609 
-618 ASNEFMNQVA
+618 
-628 TKEAKN
+628 
-634 IGFVEEFSYPKPESF
+634 
-649 IKTILLHASNENDF
+649 
-663 VLDFFNGSGTTAAT
+663 
-677 ALKLNRKFIGIEMGE
+677 
-692 HFYSVIIPRMI
+692 
-703 KTLSGEQSGISKDCD
+703 
-718 YKGGG
+718 
-723 IIKYYEM
+723 
-730 ESYEQ
+730 
-735 ILNTISIKEPPKT
+735 
-748 YIEYSK
+748 
-754 KYGFDNNNSDPFL
+754 
-767 FDTKL
+767 
-772 SEFFNNDLQLNFEKI
+772 
-787 YKNIDLKETILNA
+787 
-800 TGYEVAKIDF
+800 
-810 ETNEVKFKNGK
+810 
-821 IENLMML
+821 
-828 LKNHLIW
+828 

>member
-46 KLLQAKSNYFNAFK
+46 KLLQAKANYFNAFK

-400 DLIYIDPPYNT
+400 DLIYIDPPFNT
-411 GGDGFMYVDKF
+411 GSDFAYIDKF
-422 NHSCWLTMMENR
+422 QDSTWLTLMNNR
-434 LELAKQILS
+434 LEIA
-443 DKGVIF
+443 
-449 VSIDDN
+449 
-455 EQARLKILMDSIFD
+455 
-469 EDNFVADFIRK
+469 
-480 TKSTTNDAKTGINI
+480 
-494 QHESCLC
+494 
-501 FANDKNK
+501 
-508 VNLLGG
+508 
-514 QKDLSNYKNPD
+514 KDLLSEKGSFYLHLDHNADYYGRILLNDVFGKENFRNEIVWGYDRWANVSNSFQRMHDLILFYVKNENAIFNPLRIKLAESRKR
-525 NDPNGSWISD
+525 NLVEIVNGKKQAKRDEYGNVIYREQTDKPISD
-535 NPSAKSGNIENGYF
+535 NWNDIYQVGKNGIERINY
-549 EVVNPYTNKVDY
+549 
-561 PPEGRFWVFSKNT
+561 
-574 MQKHIDEGRI
+574 DE
-584 CFKKE
+584 
-589 HSENERGFIYKRYLK
+589 NL
-604 DLQTT
+604 T
-609 QKTLDTLIF
+609 QKPEALLARIIK
-618 ASNEFMNQVA
+618 AS
-628 TKEAKN
+628 
-634 IGFVEEFSYPKPESF
+634 
-649 IKTILLHASNENDF
+649 SNENSII
-663 VLDFFNGSGTTAAT
+663 LDYHLGSGTTAAT

-703 KTLSGEQSGISKDCD
+703 KTLSGEQSGISRDCD

-735 ILNTISIKEPPKT
+735 ILNTISIKEPPET

-754 KYGFDNNNSDPFL
+754 KYGFDNNSDPFL

>member
-326 KHKNYEQQKEQW
+326 THKNYEQQKEQW

-400 DLIYIDPPYNT
+400 DLIYIDPPFNT
-411 GGDGFMYVDKF
+411 GSDFAYIDKF
-422 NHSCWLTMMENR
+422 QDSTWLTLMNNR
-434 LELAKQILS
+434 LEIAKDLLSEKGSFYLHLDHNADYYGRILLN
-443 DKGVIF
+443 DVFGKDNFQREIIWELKGVSGYKSLIDGFVRGHETILYSSKTLNPIF
-449 VSIDDN
+449 NKQYLEYDEKQLKRFSSIDEN
-455 EQARLKILMDSIFD
+455 GRRYKTITKERRLYLD
-469 EDNFVADFIRK
+469 ESKGLSMSDVWSDIASFQTIVN
-480 TKSTTNDAKTGINI
+480 STERI
-494 QHESCLC
+494 
-501 FANDKNK
+501 
-508 VNLLGG
+508 
-514 QKDLSNYKNPD
+514 NYK
-525 NDPNGSWISD
+525 
-535 NPSAKSGNIENGYF
+535 EN
-549 EVVNPYTNKVDY
+549 
-561 PPEGRFWVFSKNT
+561 
-574 MQKHIDEGRI
+574 
-584 CFKKE
+584 
-589 HSENERGFIYKRYLK
+589 L
-604 DLQTT
+604 T
-609 QKTLDTLIF
+609 QKPEALLARIIK
-618 ASNEFMNQVA
+618 AS
-628 TKEAKN
+628 
-634 IGFVEEFSYPKPESF
+634 
-649 IKTILLHASNENDF
+649 SNENSII
-663 VLDFFNGSGTTAAT
+663 LDYHLGSGTTAAT

-730 ESYEQ
+730 ETYEQ
-735 ILNTISIKEPPKT
+735 ILNTISINAPPNA

>member
-387 ALNSILPRFKNNI
+387 ALNSISPRFKNNI
-400 DLIYIDPPYNT
+400 DLIYIDPPFNT
-411 GGDGFMYVDKF
+411 GSDFAYIDKF
-422 NHSCWLTMMENR
+422 QDSTWLTLMNNR
-434 LELAKQILS
+434 LEIA
-443 DKGVIF
+443 
-449 VSIDDN
+449 
-455 EQARLKILMDSIFD
+455 
-469 EDNFVADFIRK
+469 
-480 TKSTTNDAKTGINI
+480 
-494 QHESCLC
+494 
-501 FANDKNK
+501 
-508 VNLLGG
+508 
-514 QKDLSNYKNPD
+514 KDLLSEKGSFYLHLDHNADYYGRILLNDVFGKENFRNEIVWGYDRWANVSNSFQRMHDLILFYVKNENAIFNPLRIKLAESRKR
-525 NDPNGSWISD
+525 NLVEIVNGKKQAKRDEYGNVIYREQTDKPISD
-535 NPSAKSGNIENGYF
+535 NWNDIYQVGKNGIERINY
-549 EVVNPYTNKVDY
+549 
-561 PPEGRFWVFSKNT
+561 
-574 MQKHIDEGRI
+574 DE
-584 CFKKE
+584 
-589 HSENERGFIYKRYLK
+589 NL
-604 DLQTT
+604 T
-609 QKTLDTLIF
+609 QKPEALLARIIK
-618 ASNEFMNQVA
+618 AS
-628 TKEAKN
+628 
-634 IGFVEEFSYPKPESF
+634 
-649 IKTILLHASNENDF
+649 SNENSII
-663 VLDFFNGSGTTAAT
+663 LDYHLGSGTTAAT

-735 ILNTISIKEPPKT
+735 ILNTISINAPPNA

-772 SEFFNNDLQLNFEKI
+772 SEFFNNDLKLDFNKV

-821 IENLMML
+821 IENLMTL

>member
-188 QAQYSQKSKITKKD
+188 QAQYSQNSKITKKD

-347 LLNNF
+347 LLNNL

-400 DLIYIDPPYNT
+400 DLIYIDPPFNT
-411 GGDGFMYVDKF
+411 GSDFAYIDKF
-422 NHSCWLTMMENR
+422 QDSTWLTLMNNR
-434 LELAKQILS
+434 LEIA
-443 DKGVIF
+443 
-449 VSIDDN
+449 
-455 EQARLKILMDSIFD
+455 
-469 EDNFVADFIRK
+469 
-480 TKSTTNDAKTGINI
+480 
-494 QHESCLC
+494 
-501 FANDKNK
+501 
-508 VNLLGG
+508 
-514 QKDLSNYKNPD
+514 KDLLSEKGSFYLHLDHNADYYGRILLNEVFGKESFRNEIVWHFRTYQGQVKGYFPRKHNCILWYLKN
-525 NDPNGSWISD
+525 
-535 NPSAKSGNIENGYF
+535 AKSQNDFFNIVYSN
-549 EVVNPYTNKVDY
+549 NYTETVDY
-561 PPEGRFWVFSKNT
+561 KRWNEFIVNGNEILYPNYPKTDSRFDGYLN
-574 MQKHIDEGRI
+574 
-584 CFKKE
+584 
-589 HSENERGFIYKRYLK
+589 RYLK
-604 DLQTT
+604 SVDKPKNGDLIVKINGYVIDDVWMDIQAIDPKDNSERINSDENLT
-609 QKTLDTLIF
+609 QKPEALLARIIK
-618 ASNEFMNQVA
+618 AS
-628 TKEAKN
+628 
-634 IGFVEEFSYPKPESF
+634 
-649 IKTILLHASNENDF
+649 SNENSII
-663 VLDFFNGSGTTAAT
+663 LDYHLGSGTTAAT

-735 ILNTISIKEPPKT
+735 ILNTISIKEPPET

-754 KYGFDNNNSDPFL
+754 KYGFDNNSDPFL

>member
-400 DLIYIDPPYNT
+400 DLIYIDPPFNT
-411 GGDGFMYVDKF
+411 GSDFAYIDKF
-422 NHSCWLTMMENR
+422 QDSTWLTLMNNR
-434 LELAKQILS
+434 LEIAKDLLSEKGSFYLHLDHNADYYGRILLN
-443 DKGVIF
+443 DVFGK
-449 VSIDDN
+449 
-455 EQARLKILMDSIFD
+455 E
-469 EDNFVADFIRK
+469 NFVNQIVWFYPDSPGRSDDFFPKKHDNILWYSKNRQNEKQYIFNHLEIRIPILETSK
-480 TKSTTNDAKTGINI
+480 QRYETSRT
-494 QHESCLC
+494 
-501 FANDKNK
+501 
-508 VNLLGG
+508 LGG
-514 QKDLSNYKNPD
+514 KEYIGGQSAEIGKIPESVWRIPVVKGNANEKQN
-525 NDPNGSWISD
+525 ND
-535 NPSAKSGNIENGYF
+535 EN
-549 EVVNPYTNKVDY
+549 
-561 PPEGRFWVFSKNT
+561 
-574 MQKHIDEGRI
+574 
-584 CFKKE
+584 
-589 HSENERGFIYKRYLK
+589 L
-604 DLQTT
+604 T
-609 QKTLDTLIF
+609 QKPEALLARIIK
-618 ASNEFMNQVA
+618 AS
-628 TKEAKN
+628 
-634 IGFVEEFSYPKPESF
+634 
-649 IKTILLHASNENDF
+649 SNENSII
-663 VLDFFNGSGTTAAT
+663 LDYHLGSGTTSAT

-730 ESYEQ
+730 ETYEQ

-772 SEFFNNDLQLNFEKI
+772 SEFFNDDLQLNFEKI

>member
-95 TGSVYYHQTP
+95 TGAVYYHQTP

-326 KHKNYEQQKEQW
+326 EHKNYEQQKEQW

-400 DLIYIDPPYNT
+400 DLIYIDPPFNT
-411 GGDGFMYVDKF
+411 GSDFAYIDKF
-422 NHSCWLTMMENR
+422 QDSTWLTLMNNR
-434 LELAKQILS
+434 LEIAKDLLSEKGSFYLHLDHNADYYGRILLN
-443 DKGVIF
+443 DVFGKDNFQREIIWELKGVSGYKSLIDGFVRGHETILYSSKTLNPIF
-449 VSIDDN
+449 NKQYLEYDEKQLKRFSSIDEN
-455 EQARLKILMDSIFD
+455 GRRYKTITKERRLYLD
-469 EDNFVADFIRK
+469 ESKGLSMSDVWSDIASFQTIVN
-480 TKSTTNDAKTGINI
+480 STERI
-494 QHESCLC
+494 
-501 FANDKNK
+501 
-508 VNLLGG
+508 
-514 QKDLSNYKNPD
+514 NYK
-525 NDPNGSWISD
+525 
-535 NPSAKSGNIENGYF
+535 EN
-549 EVVNPYTNKVDY
+549 
-561 PPEGRFWVFSKNT
+561 
-574 MQKHIDEGRI
+574 
-584 CFKKE
+584 
-589 HSENERGFIYKRYLK
+589 L
-604 DLQTT
+604 T
-609 QKTLDTLIF
+609 QKPEALLARIIK
-618 ASNEFMNQVA
+618 AS
-628 TKEAKN
+628 
-634 IGFVEEFSYPKPESF
+634 
-649 IKTILLHASNENDF
+649 SNENSII
-663 VLDFFNGSGTTAAT
+663 LDYHLGSGTTAAT

-730 ESYEQ
+730 ETYEQ
-735 ILNTISIKEPPKT
+735 ILNTISITAPPET

-772 SEFFNNDLQLNFEKI
+772 SEFFNNDLKLDFNKV

>member
-338 NNLNLKNAD
+338 NNLNLKNAN

-400 DLIYIDPPYNT
+400 DLIYIDPPFNT
-411 GGDGFMYVDKF
+411 GSDFAYIDKF
-422 NHSCWLTMMENR
+422 QDSTWLTLMNNR
-434 LELAKQILS
+434 LEIAKDLLSEKGSFYLHLDHNADYYGRILLN
-443 DKGVIF
+443 DVFGKENFQREIIWELKGVSGYKSLIDGFVRGHETILYSTKTLNPIF
-449 VSIDDN
+449 NKQYLEYDEKQLKRFSSIDEN
-455 EQARLKILMDSIFD
+455 GRRYKTITKERRLYLD
-469 EDNFVADFIRK
+469 ESKGLSMSDVWSDIASFQTIVN
-480 TKSTTNDAKTGINI
+480 STERI
-494 QHESCLC
+494 
-501 FANDKNK
+501 
-508 VNLLGG
+508 
-514 QKDLSNYKNPD
+514 NYK
-525 NDPNGSWISD
+525 
-535 NPSAKSGNIENGYF
+535 EN
-549 EVVNPYTNKVDY
+549 
-561 PPEGRFWVFSKNT
+561 
-574 MQKHIDEGRI
+574 
-584 CFKKE
+584 
-589 HSENERGFIYKRYLK
+589 L
-604 DLQTT
+604 T
-609 QKTLDTLIF
+609 QKPEALLARIIK
-618 ASNEFMNQVA
+618 AS
-628 TKEAKN
+628 
-634 IGFVEEFSYPKPESF
+634 
-649 IKTILLHASNENDF
+649 SNENSII
-663 VLDFFNGSGTTAAT
+663 LDYHLGSGTTAAT

-730 ESYEQ
+730 ETYEQ
-735 ILNTISIKEPPKT
+735 ILNTISINAPPNA

>member
-11 LENMFIGVSI
+11 LENMFIGVSV

-209 KSGFSLTEN
+209 KSGLSLTEN

-387 ALNSILPRFKNNI
+387 ALNSISPRFKNNI
-400 DLIYIDPPYNT
+400 DLIYIDPPFNT
-411 GGDGFMYVDKF
+411 GSDFAYIDKF
-422 NHSCWLTMMENR
+422 QDSTWLTLMNNR
-434 LELAKQILS
+434 LEIA
-443 DKGVIF
+443 
-449 VSIDDN
+449 
-455 EQARLKILMDSIFD
+455 
-469 EDNFVADFIRK
+469 
-480 TKSTTNDAKTGINI
+480 
-494 QHESCLC
+494 
-501 FANDKNK
+501 
-508 VNLLGG
+508 
-514 QKDLSNYKNPD
+514 KDLLSEKGSFYLHLDHNADYYGRILLNDVFGKENFRNEIVWGYDRWANVSNSFQRMHDLILFYVKNENAIFNPLRIKLAESRKR
-525 NDPNGSWISD
+525 NLVEIVNGKKQAKRDEYGNVIYREQTDKPISD
-535 NPSAKSGNIENGYF
+535 NWNDIYQVGKNGIERINY
-549 EVVNPYTNKVDY
+549 
-561 PPEGRFWVFSKNT
+561 
-574 MQKHIDEGRI
+574 DE
-584 CFKKE
+584 
-589 HSENERGFIYKRYLK
+589 NL
-604 DLQTT
+604 T
-609 QKTLDTLIF
+609 QKPEALLARIIK
-618 ASNEFMNQVA
+618 AS
-628 TKEAKN
+628 
-634 IGFVEEFSYPKPESF
+634 
-649 IKTILLHASNENDF
+649 SNENSII
-663 VLDFFNGSGTTAAT
+663 LDYHLGSGTTAAT

-772 SEFFNNDLQLNFEKI
+772 SEFFNDDLQLNFEKI

-821 IENLMML
+821 IENLMTL

>member
-400 DLIYIDPPYNT
+400 DLIYIDPPFNT
-411 GGDGFMYVDKF
+411 GSDFAYIDKF
-422 NHSCWLTMMENR
+422 QDSTWLTLMNNR
-434 LELAKQILS
+434 LEIA
-443 DKGVIF
+443 
-449 VSIDDN
+449 
-455 EQARLKILMDSIFD
+455 
-469 EDNFVADFIRK
+469 
-480 TKSTTNDAKTGINI
+480 
-494 QHESCLC
+494 
-501 FANDKNK
+501 
-508 VNLLGG
+508 
-514 QKDLSNYKNPD
+514 KDLLSEKGSFYLHLDHNADYYGRILLNDVFGKENFRNEIVWGYDRWANVSNSFQRMHDLILFYVKNENAIFNPLRIKLAESRKR
-525 NDPNGSWISD
+525 NLVEIVNGKKQAKRDEYGNVIYREQTDKPISD
-535 NPSAKSGNIENGYF
+535 NWNDIYQVGKNGIERINY
-549 EVVNPYTNKVDY
+549 
-561 PPEGRFWVFSKNT
+561 
-574 MQKHIDEGRI
+574 DE
-584 CFKKE
+584 
-589 HSENERGFIYKRYLK
+589 NL
-604 DLQTT
+604 T
-609 QKTLDTLIF
+609 QKPEALLARIIK
-618 ASNEFMNQVA
+618 AS
-628 TKEAKN
+628 
-634 IGFVEEFSYPKPESF
+634 
-649 IKTILLHASNENDF
+649 SNENSII
-663 VLDFFNGSGTTAAT
+663 LDYHLGSGTTAAT

-730 ESYEQ
+730 ETYEQ

>member
-150 KNFIEFDIQNLGEK
+150 KKFIEFDIQNLGEK

-326 KHKNYEQQKEQW
+326 QHKNYEQQKEQW
-338 NNLNLKNAD
+338 NNLNLKNAY

-400 DLIYIDPPYNT
+400 DLIYIDPPFNT
-411 GGDGFMYVDKF
+411 GSDFAYIDKF
-422 NHSCWLTMMENR
+422 QDSTWLTLMNNR
-434 LELAKQILS
+434 LEIA
-443 DKGVIF
+443 
-449 VSIDDN
+449 
-455 EQARLKILMDSIFD
+455 
-469 EDNFVADFIRK
+469 
-480 TKSTTNDAKTGINI
+480 
-494 QHESCLC
+494 
-501 FANDKNK
+501 
-508 VNLLGG
+508 
-514 QKDLSNYKNPD
+514 KDLLSEKGSFYLHLDHNADYYGRILLNDVFGKENFRNEIVWGYDRWANVSNSFQRMHDLILFYVKNENAIFNPLRIKLAESRKR
-525 NDPNGSWISD
+525 NLVEIVNGKKQAKRDEYGNVIYREQTDKPISD
-535 NPSAKSGNIENGYF
+535 NWNDIYQVGKNGIERINY
-549 EVVNPYTNKVDY
+549 
-561 PPEGRFWVFSKNT
+561 
-574 MQKHIDEGRI
+574 DE
-584 CFKKE
+584 
-589 HSENERGFIYKRYLK
+589 NL
-604 DLQTT
+604 T
-609 QKTLDTLIF
+609 QKPEALLARIIK
-618 ASNEFMNQVA
+618 AS
-628 TKEAKN
+628 
-634 IGFVEEFSYPKPESF
+634 
-649 IKTILLHASNENDF
+649 SNENSII
-663 VLDFFNGSGTTAAT
+663 LDYHLGSGTTAAT

-735 ILNTISIKEPPKT
+735 ILNTISIKAPPKT

-772 SEFFNNDLQLNFEKI
+772 SEFFNNDLKLDFNKV

>member
-400 DLIYIDPPYNT
+400 DLIYIDPPFNT
-411 GGDGFMYVDKF
+411 GSDFAYIDKF
-422 NHSCWLTMMENR
+422 QDSTWLTLMNNR
-434 LELAKQILS
+434 LEIAKDLLSEKGSFYLHLDHNADYYGRILLNDVFGKENFRNEIVWKRKGGSSNPDKQYDIATDTILFVTKSENYIFNKQNDLTS
-443 DKGVIF
+443 DEVKKYINERFNNIDNDGRQFMKSPIVSPNYRENLKYEYKGYKSPPNGWSIDISVMKKWDIENKLYFPKDGNRIYRKIYLDEYKGQPLSNLWSDIF
-449 VSIDDN
+449 VINPVSKERIN
-455 EQARLKILMDSIFD
+455 YD
-469 EDNFVADFIRK
+469 E
-480 TKSTTNDAKTGINI
+480 
-494 QHESCLC
+494 
-501 FANDKNK
+501 
-508 VNLLGG
+508 NL
-514 QKDLSNYKNPD
+514 
-525 NDPNGSWISD
+525 
-535 NPSAKSGNIENGYF
+535 
-549 EVVNPYTNKVDY
+549 
-561 PPEGRFWVFSKNT
+561 
-574 MQKHIDEGRI
+574 
-584 CFKKE
+584 
-589 HSENERGFIYKRYLK
+589 
-604 DLQTT
+604 T
-609 QKTLDTLIF
+609 QKPEALLARIIK
-618 ASNEFMNQVA
+618 AS
-628 TKEAKN
+628 
-634 IGFVEEFSYPKPESF
+634 
-649 IKTILLHASNENDF
+649 SNENSII
-663 VLDFFNGSGTTAAT
+663 LDYHLGSGTTAAT

-730 ESYEQ
+730 ETYEQ
-735 ILNTISIKEPPKT
+735 ILNTISINAPPNA

-821 IENLMML
+821 IENLMTL

>member
-60 DNFIQKIESKTANN
+60 DNFIQKIESKTTNN

-150 KNFIEFDIQNLGEK
+150 KKFIEFDIQNLGEK

-326 KHKNYEQQKEQW
+326 QHKNYEQQKEQW
-338 NNLNLKNAD
+338 NNLNLKNAY

-400 DLIYIDPPYNT
+400 DLIYIDPPFNT
-411 GGDGFMYVDKF
+411 GSDFAYIDKF
-422 NHSCWLTMMENR
+422 QDSTWLTLMNNR
-434 LELAKQILS
+434 LEIA
-443 DKGVIF
+443 
-449 VSIDDN
+449 
-455 EQARLKILMDSIFD
+455 
-469 EDNFVADFIRK
+469 
-480 TKSTTNDAKTGINI
+480 
-494 QHESCLC
+494 
-501 FANDKNK
+501 
-508 VNLLGG
+508 
-514 QKDLSNYKNPD
+514 KDLLSEKGSFYLHLDHNADYYGRILLNDVFGKENFRNEIVWGYDRWANVSNSFQRMHDLILFYVKNENAIFNPLRIKLAESRKR
-525 NDPNGSWISD
+525 NLVEIVNGKKQAKRDEYGNVIYREQTDKPISD
-535 NPSAKSGNIENGYF
+535 NWNDIYQVGKNGIERINY
-549 EVVNPYTNKVDY
+549 
-561 PPEGRFWVFSKNT
+561 
-574 MQKHIDEGRI
+574 DE
-584 CFKKE
+584 
-589 HSENERGFIYKRYLK
+589 NL
-604 DLQTT
+604 T
-609 QKTLDTLIF
+609 QKPEALLARIIK
-618 ASNEFMNQVA
+618 AS
-628 TKEAKN
+628 
-634 IGFVEEFSYPKPESF
+634 
-649 IKTILLHASNENDF
+649 SNENSII
-663 VLDFFNGSGTTAAT
+663 LDYHLGSGTTAAT

-735 ILNTISIKEPPKT
+735 ILNTISIKAPPKT

-772 SEFFNNDLQLNFEKI
+772 SEFFNNDLKLDFNKV